1 MALTLRYAARSDVG
15 HLREGNEDSGYASP
29 HLLVVA
35 DGMGGAAAG
44 EVASSVA
51 VSAMASLDEDEP
63 SGDVLETFA
72 TTRGSDREPAG
83 GSGGDR
89 TSTARHGHDPDRGTA
104 LMTADW
110 GWFTSATRVVT
121 C

>member
-1 MALTLRYAARSDVG
+1 MRTGDHVGLTLRYAARSDVG

-51 VSAMASLDEDEP
+51 VAAMATNPAAPIRQNQRSLGVNLLDLRSRVSSIRCSSSE
-63 SGDVLETFA
+63 SGSTPN
-72 TTRGSDREPAG
+72 SD
-83 GSGGDR
+83 SR
-89 TSTARHGHDPDRGTA
+89 T
-104 LMTADW
+104 L
-110 GWFTSATRVVT
+110 TS
-121 C
+121 